1 MSFDHI
7 INILDL
13 YGFKPQLFI
22 GGYERNGS
30 LLGLISTIA
39 SIIMCISISIY
50 FFLKLFS
57 TNEFTVITSE
67 ITPEGIESIELSN
80 NTFYFNFALEDPIT
94 YKPFIDESIYYP
106 KIYYKLAQRDVNEG
120 FIWIEKILD
129 YGPCELNDFGKNYHK
144 FFISHN
150 LSNYYCIKNLNET
163 IKGVFHKNE
172 YSFVFVELFQCKNS
186 SEKNNCKSQSQ
197 IDYYL
202 DGTFISIEFQGLTID
217 PNNYFHPNLPTL
229 SEYYTT
235 ISHNFFKEI
244 HIYFKEILV
253 QTDKGWIFPN
263 IDTQKYAQYDHTE
276 DMVSLKSAQKGNFL
290 EFSMKYSDK
299 VQRYFRTY
307 TKAQTVISN
316 IGGFIKFIQSV
327 FWIIGYIFVENK
339 VYQKIINKLFYFED
353 KINKASTNL
362 IQFRRQK
369 KKNVLSLNSL
379 IKIQKNNLRINKKN
393 QSQYDNSSSSV
404 RKCLD
409 NHTISSA
416 KILNK
421 SNISNNIQEGKSI
434 SNTLINKINNYGRKS
449 IIKYSINEKIF
460 SKNKQ
465 ETIKNKE
472 INLKYC
478 ERFCL
483 KFQRNNKSYIIQ
495 LYKKGIGLIEQKL
508 DAICLIKDSFQLT
521 LFKKM
526 FYNREHILI
535 MDNLIK
541 TELSREKYDKHLYSL
556 EKNTKINNEVNNA
569 CQIIIKRYKNNI
581 SNDNRTEMDNLDY
594 YFVQLLNE
602 QFNSK
607 N

>member
-263 IDTQKYAQYDHTE
+263 IDTEKYAQYDHTE
-276 DMVSLKSAQKGNFL
+276 DMISLKSAQKGNFL

-299 VQRYFRTY
+299 VQRYIRTY

-316 IGGFIKFIQSV
+316 IGGFIKFIQSG

-449 IIKYSINEKIF
+449 IIKYSINENIF
-460 SKNKQ
+460 
-465 ETIKNKE
+465 
-472 INLKYC
+472 
-478 ERFCL
+478 
-483 KFQRNNKSYIIQ
+483 
-495 LYKKGIGLIEQKL
+495 
-508 DAICLIKDSFQLT
+508 
-521 LFKKM
+521 
-526 FYNREHILI
+526 
-535 MDNLIK
+535 
-541 TELSREKYDKHLYSL
+541 
-556 EKNTKINNEVNNA
+556 
-569 CQIIIKRYKNNI
+569 
-581 SNDNRTEMDNLDY
+581 
-594 YFVQLLNE
+594 
-602 QFNSK
+602 
-607 N
+607 

>member
-163 IKGVFHKNE
+163 IKGVFQKNE

-217 PNNYFHPNLPTL
+217 PNNYLHPNLPTL

-263 IDTQKYAQYDHTE
+263 IDTEKYAQYDHTE
-276 DMVSLKSAQKGNFL
+276 DMISLKSAQKGNFL

-299 VQRYFRTY
+299 VQRYIRTY

-449 IIKYSINEKIF
+449 IIKYSINENIF
-460 SKNKQ
+460 SKKNQ

-526 FYNREHILI
+526 FYNHEHILI

-556 EKNTKINNEVNNA
+556 EKNTKINKEVNNA